1 MTARH
6 KVLLLAWILAVFSLS
21 GCGQQAPFVAHAS
34 VGTVNDLP
42 DFYKLIVIQVQAKSP
57 LDDSLVLNAMQSQLP
72 DDQQLKA
79 GVAYFAKPDAS
90 KVIVILLR
98 EGFSEGLTASV
109 RQTSRLVGRIN
120 DWLVFLPLNEKY

>member
-1 MTARH
+1 
-6 KVLLLAWILAVFSLS
+6 
-21 GCGQQAPFVAHAS
+21 
-34 VGTVNDLP
+34 VNDLP

-90 KVIVILLR
+90 KVTVILLR